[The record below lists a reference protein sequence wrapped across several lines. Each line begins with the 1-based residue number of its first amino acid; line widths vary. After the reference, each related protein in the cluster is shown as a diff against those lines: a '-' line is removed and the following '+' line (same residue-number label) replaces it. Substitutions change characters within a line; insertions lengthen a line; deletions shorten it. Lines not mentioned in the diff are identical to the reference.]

1 MFSKTKTKQST
12 KNYFNQVKQEISDAN
27 AIVIG
32 AGAGLSLAA
41 GFTLSGERFTNYFA
55 DFIKKFGITDMYSG
69 GFFSFPSRKAYWSW
83 WSRVI
88 WLSRYQPAPQ
98 DTYRRLYEL
107 IKGQNYFVLTTNVDH
122 QFQLAGFDKQR
133 LFYTQGDYG
142 LFQQADSQQTF
153 DNFTLIK
160 KMILSQGFQIND
172 NNELLK
178 PDQLSMDVDPKL
190 IAQADQYQ
198 LNLRVDSDF
207 VEDDGWHR
215 AAQRFNHF
223 IERYQQQKIL
233 FLELGVG
240 NNTPG
245 IIKYPFWQW
254 TYNNPQAR
262 LMTVNTTDVA
272 FPQELNHQAI
282 GFKMDINDFI
292 DALKC

>member
-1 MFSKTKTKQST
+1 
-12 KNYFNQVKQEISDAN
+12 
-27 AIVIG
+27 
-32 AGAGLSLAA
+32 
-41 GFTLSGERFTNYFA
+41 
-55 DFIKKFGITDMYSG
+55 
-69 GFFSFPSRKAYWSW
+69 
-83 WSRVI
+83 
-88 WLSRYQPAPQ
+88 
-98 DTYRRLYEL
+98 
-107 IKGQNYFVLTTNVDH
+107 
-122 QFQLAGFDKQR
+122 
-133 LFYTQGDYG
+133 
-142 LFQQADSQQTF
+142 
-153 DNFTLIK
+153 
-160 KMILSQGFQIND
+160 MILSQGFQIND

-262 LMTVNTTDVA
+262 LITVNTTDVA

>member
-1 MFSKTKTKQST
+1 MFSKIKTKQST
-12 KNYFNQVKQEISDAN
+12 KSYFDQVKQEINDAD

-41 GFTLSGERFTNYFA
+41 GFDLNGDHFKTYFA
-55 DFIKKFGITDMYSG
+55 DFIEKFGITDMYNG

-88 WLSRYQPAPQ
+88 WINRYQAAPR
-98 DTYRRLYEL
+98 DTYQQLYKL
-107 IKGQNYFVLTTNVDH
+107 VKGRNYFVLTTNVDH

-142 LFQQADSQQTF
+142 LFQQVDTQQTF

-160 KMILSQGFQIND
+160 KMILSQGFQIKED
-172 NNELLK
+172 GELII
-178 PDQLSMDVDPKL
+178 PDHLSMNVEQSL
-190 IAQADQYQ
+190 IDEADQYQ
-198 LNLRVDSDF
+198 LNLRVDNDF
-207 VEDDGWHR
+207 VEDEGWR
-215 AAQRFNHF
+215 QAAQRFNTF
-223 IERYQQQKIL
+223 IERYQKDKIV

-240 NNTPG
+240 ANTPG

-262 LMTVNTTDVA
+262 LITVNATDA
-272 FPQELNHQAI
+272 SFPKELNRQAI
-282 GFKMDINDFI
+282 GFRMDINRFI
-292 DALKC
+292 DSLN

>member
-245 IIKYPFWQW
+245 IIKYPFW
-254 TYNNPQAR
+254 
-262 LMTVNTTDVA
+262 
-272 FPQELNHQAI
+272 
-282 GFKMDINDFI
+282 
-292 DALKC
+292 

>member
-1 MFSKTKTKQST
+1 
-12 KNYFNQVKQEISDAN
+12 
-27 AIVIG
+27 
-32 AGAGLSLAA
+32 
-41 GFTLSGERFTNYFA
+41 
-55 DFIKKFGITDMYSG
+55 MYSG

-122 QFQLAGFDKQR
+122 QFQLTGFDKQR

-262 LMTVNTTDVA
+262 LITVNTTDVA